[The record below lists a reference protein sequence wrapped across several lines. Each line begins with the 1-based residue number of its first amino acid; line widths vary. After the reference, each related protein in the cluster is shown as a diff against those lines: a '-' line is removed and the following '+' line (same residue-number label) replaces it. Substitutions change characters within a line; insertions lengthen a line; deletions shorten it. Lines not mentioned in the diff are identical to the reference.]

1 MQSTTALSRPDPTT
15 VHPLDTPSTPVHVAT
30 PPQRQNT
37 LPPTYEFITRSPP
50 GPSRAGSTPILG
62 NSSSSDVQAERNK
75 EKQALRDAWAK
86 QDAERDAAARIRG
99 LAQPFGY
106 PYHQSQNLL
115 HRDSNS
121 NSNSSGSSHLPAASP
136 GRSTASLTRDPR
148 DILPPGMDVREALSR
163 CEDPTLGWSM
173 QFWVTIADPVVSQ
186 LGRTLQFEAAS

>member
-1 MQSTTALSRPDPTT
+1 MQSTTVLSRPDPTT
-15 VHPLDTPSTPVHVAT
+15 IHPLDPSTPVHVAT
-30 PPQRQNT
+30 PQRQNT

-50 GPSRAGSTPILG
+50 GPSRASSTPT
-62 NSSSSDVQAERNK
+62 SSSDVQAERNK

-99 LAQPFGY
+99 LAQPLRY
-106 PYHQSQNLL
+106 SHQPQNWVNP
-115 HRDSNS
+115 DSNS
-121 NSNSSGSSHLPAASP
+121 TSSGSSHLPAASP

-163 CEDPTLGWSM
+163 CEDPTLDWSM

-186 LGRTLQFEAAS
+186 LGTLRSETAS